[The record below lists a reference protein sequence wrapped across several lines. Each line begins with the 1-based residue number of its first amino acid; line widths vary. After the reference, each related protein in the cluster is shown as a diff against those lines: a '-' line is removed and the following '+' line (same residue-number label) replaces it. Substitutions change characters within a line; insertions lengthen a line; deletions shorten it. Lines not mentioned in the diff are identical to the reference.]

1 MLLSF
6 FFSKTI
12 GEPWKLD
19 ITFLVLKYWHHN
31 ITSLLLLKTNH
42 WKKLFDNQFLYFL
55 SSNSSLNPW
64 NMNSIP
70 RFNLESNCY
79 FFFVTTLNIH
89 LLNRLMATFCIYKT
103 FILFLGSFTSVN
115 LFIHQTLNFWCFFLQ
130 DFRHSVLFKLQ
141 MVIGLI
147 TSHIWQYLWS

>member
-79 FFFVTTLNIH
+79 FFCHYIKHSLAQQTDGYLLYLQDLYFVSRIIH
-89 LLNRLMATFCIYKT
+89 LCKLIHSPDSKFLVF
-103 FILFLGSFTSVN
+103 LFAGF
-115 LFIHQTLNFWCFFLQ
+115 
-130 DFRHSVLFKLQ
+130 
-141 MVIGLI
+141 
-147 TSHIWQYLWS
+147 